1 MKKVLCLLILVGSFK
16 AAAQNSPAIGINAGS
31 TLSWLRGNDVAKQN
45 DAAVNFLVGASFEV
59 PVSNNLS
66 FFTSL
71 NYERKS
77 VSRTIPFSSVGLGN
91 VPDPNDP
98 AFRQGGFD
106 VRYTLHYLTIPVNL
120 RYYFGSAKKFY
131 VNGGPYAGFIL
142 GDSAR
147 IDGRDA
153 EEEGGNYKGVEFG
166 INAGLGFRILSSEKH
181 NLDIE
186 LRDNL
191 GLTNIYDGT
200 IVNDGSVK
208 TNTLNLIANW
218 SFNL

>member
-1 MKKVLCLLILVGSFK
+1 MKKVIWLLMLMAGLK

-45 DAAVNFLVGASFEV
+45 DAAVNFLVGASFEL

-77 VSRTIPFSSVGLGN
+77 VSRTIPFSSLGMGN
-91 VPDPNDP
+91 VPDPGDP
-98 AFRQGGFD
+98 AFRQGGLD
-106 VRYTLHYLTIPVNL
+106 VKYTISYLTVPVSI
-120 RYYFGSAKKFY
+120 RYYIGSAKKFY

-142 GDSAR
+142 GDSAK

-153 EEEGGNYKGVEFG
+153 EDEDGDYKGVEFG
-166 INAGLGFRILSSEKH
+166 INAGLGFRALSSSKH

-191 GLTNIYDGT
+191 GLTNIYDGA